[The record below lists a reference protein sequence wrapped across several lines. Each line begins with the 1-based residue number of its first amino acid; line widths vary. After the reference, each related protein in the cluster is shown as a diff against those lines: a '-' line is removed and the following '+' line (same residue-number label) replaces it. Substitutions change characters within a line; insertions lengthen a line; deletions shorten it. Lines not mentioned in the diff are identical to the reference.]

1 MKLYKYLLIIFSISI
16 LTIVGCDDFL
26 DRPPLTQEN
35 DETAWT
41 NEQNVRLYANK
52 YYPTFFVGYGSA
64 WANTASPI
72 NGFTFSDDVVHN
84 GNQGNFTRSIPNS
97 QIWNMSLIRSINIM
111 IERIEGRM
119 GGILTEEQYNH
130 WMGIG
135 RFFRAFR
142 YTELVLAY
150 GDVPY
155 YDHVVSDTDLDDL
168 YKPRTPRNEVMD
180 AVYDDLVFAFEN
192 VRVNDGEMNVNRY
205 VVAAYISRL
214 ALYEGTWQKYYY
226 NDPTRAEK
234 FIELA
239 VTAGD
244 YVINSG
250 RYEIVTEFRNLFIS
264 EDLKGNPDVVM
275 YRHYDPAVGI
285 THSVLSY
292 NNLAESINFGATAD
306 FIKSFIC
313 NDGEVWQNSDLDNA
327 NNFELEN
334 MIKTRDPRL
343 EATFFDKPWTRN
355 RGSFW
360 YINKFLPRSVAKSVE
375 EGNAPPVEFT
385 STNNRTDYPVMRYA
399 EVLLNWIEAKS
410 ELQSLG
416 GPAVTQDDLDKTINE
431 IRDRPIA
438 PEAIEMGVTKTAPLL
453 LSDLPADPE
462 RDPEVSALMWEIR
475 RERRMEF
482 AFEHSRIADLN
493 RWGKLEYMDTDE
505 NIDLLH
511 GGWVNFPEEL
521 PGELIPAN
529 SGFSVLK
536 LDDERVIYNGSNNSQ
551 MVGFYRSPST
561 NGRQP
566 FINQVNVN
574 PYLAPVG
581 RTQIDDYA
589 NRGYVLEQTEGWPQ
603 N

>member
-119 GGILTEEQYNH
+119 GDILTEEQYNH

-155 YDHVVSDTDLDDL
+155 YDHVISDTDLDDL

-410 ELQSLG
+410 ELNRWVGL
-416 GPAVTQDDLDKTINE
+416 
-431 IRDRPIA
+431 
-438 PEAIEMGVTKTAPLL
+438 PLL
-453 LSDLPADPE
+453 RMIWIKLST
-462 RDPEVSALMWEIR
+462 R
-475 RERRMEF
+475 
-482 AFEHSRIADLN
+482 
-493 RWGKLEYMDTDE
+493 
-505 NIDLLH
+505 
-511 GGWVNFPEEL
+511 
-521 PGELIPAN
+521 
-529 SGFSVLK
+529 
-536 LDDERVIYNGSNNSQ
+536 
-551 MVGFYRSPST
+551 
-561 NGRQP
+561 
-566 FINQVNVN
+566 
-574 PYLAPVG
+574 
-581 RTQIDDYA
+581 
-589 NRGYVLEQTEGWPQ
+589 
-603 N
+603 